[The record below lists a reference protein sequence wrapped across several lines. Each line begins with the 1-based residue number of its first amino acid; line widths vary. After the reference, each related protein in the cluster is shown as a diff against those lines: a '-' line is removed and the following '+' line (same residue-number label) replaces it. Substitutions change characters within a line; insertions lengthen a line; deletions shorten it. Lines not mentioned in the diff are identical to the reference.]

1 MFVYG
6 LHQEKKRIWY
16 YVNIEE
22 FLELK
27 IPLNPSNP
35 TQIKETKNRRRWD
48 ALYFHYKRLDLELR
62 FIYTGNI
69 FHTKLYTLPF
79 LLILHQ

>member
-27 IPLNPSNP
+27 IPLNPSNSI
-35 TQIKETKNRRRWD
+35 QIKETKNRRRWD

-62 FIYTGNI
+62 FIYIQVI
-69 FHTKLYTLPF
+69 FFTQNSTLYPF
-79 LLILHQ
+79 C